1 MIRSAFAE
9 STAAPCRRGGFVF
22 VAISFADDLGGQ
34 DRLSEP
40 AKILVRQAAALTV
53 QIEALQSK
61 IVAGEDVDTEQL
73 VRISNVLSRTLARLG
88 LKKPAPPRPPTL
100 AEVLRSAS

>member
-61 IVAGEDVDTEQL
+61 IVGEDVDTEQL

-88 LKKPAPPRPPTL
+88 LKKPARPPTL

>member
-61 IVAGEDVDTEQL
+61 IVGEDVDTEQL